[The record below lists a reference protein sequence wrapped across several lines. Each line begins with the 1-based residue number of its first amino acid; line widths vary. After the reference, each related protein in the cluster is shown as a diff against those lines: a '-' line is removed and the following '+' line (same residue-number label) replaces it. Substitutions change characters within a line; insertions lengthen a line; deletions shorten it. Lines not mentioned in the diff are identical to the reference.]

1 MNFTNKKNQ
10 KLRNQSRV
18 IEAIDQRKLHDH
30 RQELDLLQEEEF
42 QMIRMN
48 SNLWYQ
54 PNLIILQTILCCLK
68 RWKKSAET

>member
-48 SNLWYQ
+48 SNL
-54 PNLIILQTILCCLK
+54 
-68 RWKKSAET
+68 